1 MSRVGKAPV
10 AIPANVKVDLI
21 GQEIKVQGPR
31 GEVSRSIHPDI
42 MIVREDGLLRIS
54 RPSDR
59 PEHRAL
65 HGLTRA
71 LVANMV
77 KGVSDGFE
85 TIMELR
91 GVGYRAE
98 VQGRKLVLQLGYSH
112 PIDLAFPDGVT
123 AAVQTFTP
131 TLENGYLAA
140 RLTINGHDRQ
150 VLGDFCANLREW
162 RPVEPYK
169 GKGLRYANEVVRKKL
184 GKAAKAG
191 DKKGF

>member
-1 MSRVGKAPV
+1 MSRIGNAPIV
-10 AIPANVKVDLI
+10 LPANVKVELTDHH
-21 GQEIKVQGPR
+21 IKVQGPK
-31 GEVSRSIHPDI
+31 GTLERSIHPDI
-42 MIVREDGLLRIS
+42 SVSKDAGAIRVS
-54 RPSDR
+54 RPTDR
-59 PEHRAL
+59 PQHRAL

-77 KGVSDGFE
+77 KGVSEGFE
-85 TIMELR
+85 LLMELR

-98 VQGRKLVLQLGYSH
+98 VQAKKLVLQLGYSH
-112 PIDLAFPDGVT
+112 PVEMPLPEGIS

-140 RLTINGHDRQ
+140 KLTLNGYDRQ
-150 VLGDFCANLREW
+150 TLGDFAADLRKW

-169 GKGLRYANEVVRKKL
+169 GKGLRYANEVVRRKL

-191 DKKGF
+191 EKKGF

>member
-1 MSRVGKAPV
+1 MSRVGQAPIT
-10 AIPANVKVDLI
+10 IPSSVKVELA
-21 GQEIKVQGPR
+21 GQEITVQGPK
-31 GEVSRSIHPDI
+31 GAQVRSIHPE
-42 MIVREDGLLRIS
+42 MTIVRENNVLRVS

-59 PEHRAL
+59 PQHRAL

-77 KGVSDGFE
+77 KGVSDGFS

-98 VQGRKLVLQLGYSH
+98 VRGQDLVLQLGYSH
-112 PIDLAFPDGVT
+112 PIEVRMPDGIG

-140 RLTINGHDRQ
+140 RLTLSGHDRQ
-150 VLGDFCANLREW
+150 ALGDFCADLRKW

-191 DKKGF
+191 EKKGF

>member
-1 MSRVGKAPV
+1 MSRVGNAPV
-10 AIPANVKVDLI
+10 AIPANVKVELA

-31 GEVSRSIHPDI
+31 GALARSIHPDI
-42 MIVREDGLLRIS
+42 TVVREDNLLRVS
-54 RPSDR
+54 RPSNR
-59 PEHRAL
+59 PQHRAL

-71 LVANMV
+71 LIANMV
-77 KGVSDGFE
+77 KGVSDGFVVS
-85 TIMELR
+85 MELR

-98 VQGRKLVLQLGYSH
+98 VQGKKLVLQLGYSH
-112 PIDLAFPDGVT
+112 PIDLPFPEGLS

-140 RLTINGHDRQ
+140 RLTLHGHDRQ
-150 VLGDFCANLREW
+150 VLGDFCADLRKW

-184 GKAAKAG
+184 GKAKAG
-191 DKKGF
+191 DKKGY

>member
-1 MSRVGKAPV
+1 MSRVGNAPV
-10 AIPANVKVDLI
+10 AIPANVKVDLV
-21 GQEIKVQGPR
+21 GKEIKVQGPR
-31 GEVSRSIHPDI
+31 GSLAWSIHPEI
-42 MIVREDGLLRIS
+42 TVVREDSVLRVS

-59 PEHRAL
+59 PQHRAL

-71 LVANMV
+71 LIANMV

-85 TIMELR
+85 IMMELR

-98 VQGRKLVLQLGYSH
+98 VQGKRLVLQLGYSH
-112 PIDLAFPDGVT
+112 PIELPFPEGIS

-140 RLTINGHDRQ
+140 RLTLNGHDRQ
-150 VLGDFCANLREW
+150 MLGDFCADLRAW